1 MGQDRPPTSP
11 APVEQSAGI
20 ARGASPPALRPLLQ
34 REHIVVDWR
43 GPALGWLQPPQAT
56 VTIMIGLRGTL
67 GTTDGAPLP
76 KGWIG
81 GLGGDCAAVE
91 MSGEFSA
98 LDVQLTPLGARRV
111 LGLPLHEI
119 AGQVA
124 PLEEILG
131 EAAARTLSAVHD
143 LPFWRDRLNL
153 LDAFLLAQMQ
163 DAPRPS
169 PTVVRAWSRLHET
182 SGRIHIEQLARELGC
197 SRRLLETQFKDDVG
211 LSPKTVARL
220 LRFASVR
227 RHIDQD
233 RHRWADI
240 AYEHGY
246 CDQAHLNR
254 DFRDL
259 AGTTP
264 TEFCRQTQTVEPT
277 AAKARDTHILDN
289 P

>member
-1 MGQDRPPTSP
+1 MSQDRPLTSP

-20 ARGASPPALRPLLQ
+20 VRGASHPVLRPLLQ
-34 REHIVVDWR
+34 REHIAMDWR

-67 GTTDGAPLP
+67 GMSDGAPLP
-76 KGWIG
+76 KAWIG

-91 MSGEFSA
+91 MSDEFST
-98 LDVQLTPLGARRV
+98 LDVQLTPLGARRL

-124 PLEEILG
+124 SLEEILG
-131 EAAARTLSAVHD
+131 QAAARTLSAVHD

-153 LDAFLLAQMQ
+153 VDAFLLTQMH

-169 PTVVRAWSRLHET
+169 PTVVRAWSRLQET
-182 SGRIHIEQLARELGC
+182 SGRIRIGQLARELGC

-211 LSPKTVARL
+211 LAPKTVARL

-227 RHIDQD
+227 RHINQD

-240 AYEHGY
+240 AYELGY

-277 AAKARDTHILDN
+277 AAKARDSAIPDI

>member
-11 APVEQSAGI
+11 APVEQSSGI

-131 EAAARTLSAVHD
+131 PAAARTLSAVHD
-143 LPFWRDRLNL
+143 LPLWRDRLNL

-227 RHIDQD
+227 RHIDHD

-246 CDQAHLNR
+246 CDQAHL
-254 DFRDL
+254 
-259 AGTTP
+259 
-264 TEFCRQTQTVEPT
+264 CRQTQTVEAT
-277 AAKARDTHILDN
+277 AAKARDTAILDI

>member
-1 MGQDRPPTSP
+1 MGQDRTLTSP
-11 APVEQSAGI
+11 APVEQSAGTS
-20 ARGASPPALRPLLQ
+20 RGASPPALRPLLQ
-34 REHIVVDWR
+34 RQHIAVDWR
-43 GPALGWLQPPQAT
+43 GPALRWLQPPQAT

-76 KGWIG
+76 KAWIG
-81 GLGGDCAAVE
+81 GLGGDCAAIE

-98 LDVQLTPLGARRV
+98 LDVQLTPLGARGL

-119 AGQVA
+119 AGQVV

-131 EAAARTLSAVHD
+131 QAAARTLSVVHD
-143 LPFWRDRLNL
+143 LPLWRDRLNL

-169 PTVVRAWSRLHET
+169 PTVVRAWSRLQET
-182 SGRIHIEQLARELGC
+182 SGRIRIGQLARELGC
-197 SRRLLETQFKDDVG
+197 SRRLLETQFKDHVG

-220 LRFASVR
+220 VRFASAR

-233 RHRWADI
+233 RRRWADI

-254 DFRDL
+254 EFRDL

-264 TEFCRQTQTVEPT
+264 TEFSRQTQTVEPT
-277 AAKARDTHILDN
+277 AAKARDTAILDI